1 MRIWHQSFTVL
12 EDVPAYT
19 DRVRRH
25 IDRVKRPDT
34 QVDLHGLARG
44 AYPADYPGD
53 DLGFN
58 VLFGLHASQ
67 WAVNA
72 LTAARAGY
80 DAFAMCTMIDPM
92 FRELKTI
99 VDIPVV
105 AAGETCFHLASINGY
120 RFGLLLF
127 MDRAIPRY
135 HEQIRMCGLTERCA
149 GIRPT
154 GMTFRDIMDGFD
166 RPGPAIDR
174 FRKSARELIAAG
186 ADVIIPGE
194 IPMNVLLATE
204 GVTRIDDALVLD
216 GLGATIK
223 MTETAVDM
231 KATLGLSHSRH
242 GFFNAAPPPERTA
255 AVMDIYLRG
264 GRSPE
269 GG

>member
-19 DRVRRH
+19 ARVRAH
-25 IDRVKRPDT
+25 VDRVKRPGT
-34 QVDLHGLARG
+34 QVDLHGLARET
-44 AYPADYPGD
+44 YPADYPGD

-58 VLFGLHASQ
+58 VLFGLHANQ

-72 LTAARAGY
+72 LTAAREGY

-120 RFGLLLF
+120 RFGMLLF
-127 MDRAIPRY
+127 MDRVIPRY

-154 GMTFRDIMDGFD
+154 GMTFRDVMEGFD
-166 RPGPAIDR
+166 KPGPAIDR

-194 IPMNVLLATE
+194 IPMNVLLASE
-204 GVTRIDDALVLD
+204 GVTRIDDALVID

-223 MTETAVDM
+223 MTEAMIEM
-231 KATLGLSHSRH
+231 KAAIGLSHTRH
-242 GFFNAAPPPERTA
+242 GFFNAAPRPERTA
-255 AVMDIYLRG
+255 AVMDFYLRG
-264 GRSPE
+264 ARSSE
-269 GG
+269 GN

>member
-19 DRVRRH
+19 ARVRAH
-25 IDRVKRPDT
+25 VDRVKRPDT
-34 QVDLHGLARG
+34 QVDLHGLAPET
-44 AYPADYPGD
+44 YPADYPGD

-58 VLFGLHASQ
+58 VLFGMHATQ
-67 WAVNA
+67 WATNA
-72 LTAARAGY
+72 LAAAREGY

-105 AAGETCFHLASINGY
+105 AAGETCFHLASIHGH
-120 RFGLLLF
+120 RFGMLLF
-127 MDRAIPRY
+127 MDRVIPRY

-154 GMTFRDIMDGFD
+154 GMTFRDVMEGFD

-174 FRKSARELIAAG
+174 FRKSARDLIAAG

-194 IPMNVLLATE
+194 IPMNVLLASE
-204 GVTRIDDALVLD
+204 GVTRVDDALIID

-223 MTETAVDM
+223 MTEAMVEM
-231 KATLGLSHSRH
+231 KAAIGLSHTRH
-242 GFFNAAPPPERTA
+242 GFFNAAPQPERVA
-255 AVMDIYLRG
+255 AVLNFYLRG
-264 GRSPE
+264 KSSD